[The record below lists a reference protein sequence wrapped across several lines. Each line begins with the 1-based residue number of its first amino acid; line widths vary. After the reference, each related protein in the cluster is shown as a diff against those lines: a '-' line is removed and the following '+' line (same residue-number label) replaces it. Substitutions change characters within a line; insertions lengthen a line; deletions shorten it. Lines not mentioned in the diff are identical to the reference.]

1 MAPLLSQAAQLML
14 MGMVLVFCF
23 LGSLVVALKLLAR
36 AYAPEPVAPQVP
48 VDSESVDP
56 AVVAA
61 ISAAIS
67 AAIHAHR
74 RAQ

>member
-1 MAPLLSQAAQLML
+1 MESLAPLLSQAAQLML

-61 ISAAIS
+61 ISAAI
-67 AAIHAHR
+67 HAHC